1 MRYGKG
7 GEVDADWLRKAKA
20 EEGVAA
26 STAIPERPFLHEHL
40 SPVWL
45 AFQRLN
51 AQRRSGFSGP
61 ERLALSEIIAYQ
73 AAFLPFFDLDD
84 FTDFIISLDGV
95 FLTYA
100 AKKIERERQRHEE
113 EMKRNSAAK
122 RRG

>member
-26 STAIPERPFLHEHL
+26 PSAIPERPFLHEHL
-40 SPVWL
+40 APVWL

-61 ERLALSEIIAYQ
+61 ERIGISEIIAYHE
-73 AAFLPFFDLDD
+73 AFTPFFDIDD
-84 FTDFIISLDGV
+84 FTDFLIALDSV

-100 AKKIERERQRHEE
+100 ANKIERDRKQQEE
-113 EMKRNSAAK
+113 ASKNK
-122 RRG
+122 NITRRG